1 MIDVV
6 KYNKERSNFHAF
18 CRMLDYVKEN
28 YPHLLRNE
36 YGNLRS
42 PKEYR
47 NFFDRKLNAKIKNQN
62 SYTVSSNI
70 KSK

>member
-1 MIDVV
+1 
-6 KYNKERSNFHAF
+6 
-18 CRMLDYVKEN
+18 MLDYVKEN